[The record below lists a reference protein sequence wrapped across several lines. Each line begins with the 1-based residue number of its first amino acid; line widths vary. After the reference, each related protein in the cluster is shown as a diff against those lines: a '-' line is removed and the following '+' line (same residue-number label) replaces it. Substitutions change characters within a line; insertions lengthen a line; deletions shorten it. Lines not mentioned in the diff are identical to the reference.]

1 METVVVIGGSAA
13 GMAAASKAKRTN
25 RHLNI
30 IVFEK
35 SRYVSYGPCGIPY
48 YFEGLVK
55 GLDNLVYYPAE
66 YFRKKRNIDVKNR
79 HLVTDINLSEKSVAA
94 VNLDTNREV
103 KVEYDKLILATGGE
117 AARLP
122 IEGIDLEEIY
132 TLRTLEDGEKLYQKS
147 NKSEVVGVVGAG
159 YIGLEM
165 TEAFAEMGKKVIV
178 FEMLDHVMPNM
189 DKTVTRPIE
198 EEINKHGIELHLNE
212 AVEAFEGKDKAE
224 RIVTE
229 RGSYPVDLALLSV
242 GVKPNTFF
250 AEKLGLDL
258 GVTKAV
264 RVNKFMK
271 TLNPDIYAAGD
282 NVETVNLVSGKPT
295 YAPLAPAANK
305 MGRVAGENVAGGD
318 KRTFPGVVGT
328 AVTKFFGIHMARTGL
343 TFTEAEKIGFDAVAV
358 DITHG
363 TRSHYY
369 PDNKRINVR
378 LVACRETHRIL
389 GGQLIGPEGVAGRI
403 NTLAAVITNHMR
415 AEDLSMLDLAY
426 APPFAP
432 VWDALTVAANVTQR
446 KFE

>member
-1 METVVVIGGSAA
+1 VETVVVIGGSAA
-13 GMAAASKAKRTN
+13 GMAAASKARRTN

-55 GLDNLVYYPAE
+55 SLDNLVYYPAE

-189 DKTVTRPIE
+189 DKTVTKPIE
-198 EEINKHGIELHLNE
+198 E
-212 AVEAFEGKDKAE
+212 
-224 RIVTE
+224 
-229 RGSYPVDLALLSV
+229 
-242 GVKPNTFF
+242 
-250 AEKLGLDL
+250 
-258 GVTKAV
+258 
-264 RVNKFMK
+264 
-271 TLNPDIYAAGD
+271 
-282 NVETVNLVSGKPT
+282 
-295 YAPLAPAANK
+295 
-305 MGRVAGENVAGGD
+305 
-318 KRTFPGVVGT
+318 
-328 AVTKFFGIHMARTGL
+328 
-343 TFTEAEKIGFDAVAV
+343 
-358 DITHG
+358 
-363 TRSHYY
+363 
-369 PDNKRINVR
+369 
-378 LVACRETHRIL
+378 
-389 GGQLIGPEGVAGRI
+389 
-403 NTLAAVITNHMR
+403 
-415 AEDLSMLDLAY
+415 
-426 APPFAP
+426 
-432 VWDALTVAANVTQR
+432 
-446 KFE
+446 